1 MPSRTPRARRPV
13 QGFTLIE
20 LMVVIVILGLLVT
33 IVAPNFQKLFGGAQ
47 VDITKAN
54 MANIEKAID
63 IYKLQK
69 GRLPDSLNDLI
80 SSDGDG
86 MLPGT
91 ETPKDAW
98 GNEYVYSRID
108 KKRYELMS
116 LGADGVEG
124 GESEDDRDIKRE
136 DIHAKKKQD

>member
-1 MPSRTPRARRPV
+1 MHISRRTRSRAS

-33 IVAPNFQKLFGGAQ
+33 IVAPNFQKIFGGAQ

-63 IYKLQK
+63 IYKLK
-69 GRLPDSLNDLI
+69 NSRLPDSLADLI
-80 SSDGDG
+80 SSDGEG

-91 ETPKDAW
+91 EPPKDAW

-108 KKRYELMS
+108 KKRYELVS

-124 GESEDDRDIKRE
+124 GESEEDRDIKRE
-136 DIHAKKKQD
+136 DIHNKKKTE